1 MNILL
6 SSLLVLGGLI
16 LTTVLLLL
24 LLSHLLQKPAL
35 EFYARAL
42 ASFTALILCAT
53 YGTLASACLN
63 LAGYGGLGQ
72 WTTARAFKY
81 CMLLFTGIWFEID
94 DPQDWLGK
102 TRPAVFVG
110 NHQSEMDVAFL
121 GHMFPKYCSVTAKRS
136 LRLVP
141 FLGWFMSL
149 SKTVFIERS
158 SREQAVAAF
167 AKAAEQMH
175 SHKQS
180 VYIFPEGTRSYSDHP
195 DMLPFKKGAF
205 HLAVQAQV
213 PIVPVVVANYSN
225 VLNVKRK
232 VFRSGTIPVKVLEPI
247 ETKGKT
253 KEDVDALLELTRS
266 RMLEELG
273 KLTVLARK
281 EGVALKE
288 DEART
293 RSSDTARPA
302 NGGVGKASG
311 VDARYNAAAASAG
324 AS

>member
-1 MNILL
+1 
-6 SSLLVLGGLI
+6 
-16 LTTVLLLL
+16 TV
-24 LLSHLLQKPAL
+24 
-35 EFYARAL
+35 
-42 ASFTALILCAT
+42 T
-53 YGTLASACLN
+53 
-63 LAGYGGLGQ
+63 
-72 WTTARAFKY
+72 
-81 CMLLFTGIWFEID
+81 
-94 DPQDWLGK
+94 
-102 TRPAVFVG
+102 
-110 NHQSEMDVAFL
+110 
-121 GHMFPKYCSVTAKRS
+121 
-136 LRLVP
+136 
-141 FLGWFMSL
+141 L

-253 KEDVDALLELTRS
+253 KEDVDALLEVTRS

-288 DEART
+288 DEAST
-293 RSSDTARPA
+293 RSSDTASPA

>member
-1 MNILL
+1 M
-6 SSLLVLGGLI
+6 G
-16 LTTVLLLL
+16 
-24 LLSHLLQKPAL
+24 
-35 EFYARAL
+35 
-42 ASFTALILCAT
+42 
-53 YGTLASACLN
+53 
-63 LAGYGGLGQ
+63 
-72 WTTARAFKY
+72 
-81 CMLLFTGIWFEID
+81 
-94 DPQDWLGK
+94 
-102 TRPAVFVG
+102 
-110 NHQSEMDVAFL
+110 
-121 GHMFPKYCSVTAKRS
+121 
-136 LRLVP
+136 RLVP
-141 FLGWFMSL
+141 FLGWFMTL

-253 KEDVDALLELTRS
+253 
-266 RMLEELG
+266 MEELG

-293 RSSDTARPA
+293 RSSNTAGPA
-302 NGGVGKASG
+302 NGVVGKASG